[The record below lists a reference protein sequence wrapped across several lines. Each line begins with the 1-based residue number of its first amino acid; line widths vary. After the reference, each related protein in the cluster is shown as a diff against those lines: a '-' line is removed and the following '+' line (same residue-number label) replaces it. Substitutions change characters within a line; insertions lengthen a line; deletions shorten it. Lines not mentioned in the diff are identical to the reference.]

1 MLCKSCGAQIADNS
15 VFCTNCG
22 VRVQPVSE
30 HLQTGSAVQENT
42 ATEGGA
48 QSAQPQLASV
58 PDSQEEGA
66 AAGVPGGQKEVI
78 QESIPNGRQE
88 DAAESVSS
96 GQEGSMPN
104 SDQQAGGMWN
114 GQPAGVPN
122 GDQQAGGI
130 WNGQPAG
137 VPNGDQQAGGIWNGQ
152 PAGVPNGQQQAGGMW
167 NGQPAGVPNG
177 QQQAGGMWNGQPAGV
192 PNGDQQA
199 GGIWIGQPASV
210 PNGQPQ
216 MNGMPYPQPVKP
228 QKKPFVMPAAV
239 NVIFGILAVA
249 AAAVFVCILILGR
262 PEEQKSDLAVSAMAV
277 PAEQRTERIS
287 DELNID
293 LSGVVFELEIPETD
307 AYRAAQELAEGFI
320 FEDSDTRNLTQEDLA
335 AYTDEELWYAYYEI
349 MARAGVDLS
358 EIDDDIHEYFQRKNW
373 YEPDILLSDVLND
386 MNEEQEERFLEML
399 NNGEDPSYDILSE
412 AGILNETEIYN
423 MKLIEEYVTYGTV
436 SEEGPEDA
444 LEDMLEEQ

>member
-1 MLCKSCGAQIADNS
+1 MMLCKSCGAQIADNS

-137 VPNGDQQAGGIWNGQ
+137 VPNG
-152 PAGVPNGQQQAGGMW
+152 QQQAGGMW

-177 QQQAGGMWNGQPAGV
+177 QPQAGGIWNGQPAGV

-199 GGIWIGQPASV
+199 GGMW
-210 PNGQPQ
+210 NGQPQ

-386 MNEEQEERFLEML
+386 MNEEQMGRFSEML
-399 NNGEDPSYDILSE
+399 DNGEDPSYDILSE

>member
-122 GDQQAGGI
+122 G
-130 WNGQPAG
+130 QP
-137 VPNGDQQAGGIWNGQ
+137 
-152 PAGVPNGQQQAGGMW
+152 QAGGMW

-177 QQQAGGMWNGQPAGV
+177 QPQAGGMWNGQPAGV
-192 PNGDQQA
+192 PNGQPQA
-199 GGIWIGQPASV
+199 GGMWNGQPASV

-386 MNEEQEERFLEML
+386 MNEEQMGRFSEML
-399 NNGEDPSYDILSE
+399 DNGEDPSYDILSE

>member
-1 MLCKSCGAQIADNS
+1 M
-15 VFCTNCG
+15 
-22 VRVQPVSE
+22 
-30 HLQTGSAVQENT
+30 QENT

-122 GDQQAGGI
+122 GDQQAGG
-130 WNGQPAG
+130 
-137 VPNGDQQAGGIWNGQ
+137 
-152 PAGVPNGQQQAGGMW
+152 MW
-167 NGQPAGVPNG
+167 
-177 QQQAGGMWNGQPAGV
+177 
-192 PNGDQQA
+192 
-199 GGIWIGQPASV
+199 
-210 PNGQPQ
+210 NGQPQ

-386 MNEEQEERFLEML
+386 MNEEQMGRFSEML
-399 NNGEDPSYDILSE
+399 DNGEDPSYDILSE

>member
-1 MLCKSCGAQIADNS
+1 MMLCKSCGAQIADNS

-104 SDQQAGGMWN
+104 SDQQAGGM
-114 GQPAGVPN
+114 
-122 GDQQAGGI
+122 

>member
-1 MLCKSCGAQIADNS
+1 MMLCKSCGAQIADNS

-122 GDQQAGGI
+122 G
-130 WNGQPAG
+130 QP
-137 VPNGDQQAGGIWNGQ
+137 
-152 PAGVPNGQQQAGGMW
+152 QAGGMW

-177 QQQAGGMWNGQPAGV
+177 QPQAGGMWN
-192 PNGDQQA
+192 
-199 GGIWIGQPASV
+199 GQPASV

-386 MNEEQEERFLEML
+386 MNEEQMGRFSEML
-399 NNGEDPSYDILSE
+399 DNGEDPSYDILSE

>member
-104 SDQQAGGMWN
+104 SDQQAGGMW
-114 GQPAGVPN
+114 
-122 GDQQAGGI
+122 
-130 WNGQPAG
+130 
-137 VPNGDQQAGGIWNGQ
+137 
-152 PAGVPNGQQQAGGMW
+152 
-167 NGQPAGVPNG
+167 
-177 QQQAGGMWNGQPAGV
+177 
-192 PNGDQQA
+192 
-199 GGIWIGQPASV
+199 
-210 PNGQPQ
+210 NGQPQ

>member
-104 SDQQAGGMWN
+104 SD
-114 GQPAGVPN
+114 
-122 GDQQAGGI
+122 
-130 WNGQPAG
+130 
-137 VPNGDQQAGGIWNGQ
+137 
-152 PAGVPNGQQQAGGMW
+152 
-167 NGQPAGVPNG
+167 
-177 QQQAGGMWNGQPAGV
+177 QQAGGMWNGQPAGV

>member
-122 GDQQAGGI
+122 GDQQAGG
-130 WNGQPAG
+130 
-137 VPNGDQQAGGIWNGQ
+137 
-152 PAGVPNGQQQAGGMW
+152 MW
-167 NGQPAGVPNG
+167 N
-177 QQQAGGMWNGQPAGV
+177 
-192 PNGDQQA
+192 
-199 GGIWIGQPASV
+199 GQPASV

-386 MNEEQEERFLEML
+386 MNEEQMGRFSEML
-399 NNGEDPSYDILSE
+399 DNGEDPSYDILSE

>member
-1 MLCKSCGAQIADNS
+1 MMLCKSCGAQIADNS

-130 WNGQPAG
+130 
-137 VPNGDQQAGGIWNGQ
+137 
-152 PAGVPNGQQQAGGMW
+152 
-167 NGQPAGVPNG
+167 
-177 QQQAGGMWNGQPAGV
+177 WNGQPAGV

>member
-1 MLCKSCGAQIADNS
+1 
-15 VFCTNCG
+15 
-22 VRVQPVSE
+22 
-30 HLQTGSAVQENT
+30 
-42 ATEGGA
+42 
-48 QSAQPQLASV
+48 
-58 PDSQEEGA
+58 
-66 AAGVPGGQKEVI
+66 
-78 QESIPNGRQE
+78 
-88 DAAESVSS
+88 
-96 GQEGSMPN
+96 
-104 SDQQAGGMWN
+104 MWN
-114 GQPAGVPN
+114 
-122 GDQQAGGI
+122 
-130 WNGQPAG
+130 
-137 VPNGDQQAGGIWNGQ
+137 
-152 PAGVPNGQQQAGGMW
+152 
-167 NGQPAGVPNG
+167 
-177 QQQAGGMWNGQPAGV
+177 
-192 PNGDQQA
+192 
-199 GGIWIGQPASV
+199 GQPASV

-386 MNEEQEERFLEML
+386 MNEEQMGRFSEML
-399 NNGEDPSYDILSE
+399 DNGEDPSYDILSE

>member
-122 GDQQAGGI
+122 GDQQAGGM

-152 PAGVPNGQQQAGGMW
+152 PA
-167 NGQPAGVPNG
+167 
-177 QQQAGGMWNGQPAGV
+177 
-192 PNGDQQA
+192 
-199 GGIWIGQPASV
+199 SV

-216 MNGMPYPQPVKP
+216 MNGMPYPQSVKP

-386 MNEEQEERFLEML
+386 MNEEQMGRFSEML
-399 NNGEDPSYDILSE
+399 DNGEDPSYDILSE

>member
-137 VPNGDQQAGGIWNGQ
+137 VPNGDQQAGGI
-152 PAGVPNGQQQAGGMW
+152 
-167 NGQPAGVPNG
+167 
-177 QQQAGGMWNGQPAGV
+177 WNGQPAGV

>member
-130 WNGQPAG
+130 
-137 VPNGDQQAGGIWNGQ
+137 
-152 PAGVPNGQQQAGGMW
+152 
-167 NGQPAGVPNG
+167 
-177 QQQAGGMWNGQPAGV
+177 WNGQPAGV

>member
-1 MLCKSCGAQIADNS
+1 MMLCKSCGAQIADNS

-122 GDQQAGGI
+122 G
-130 WNGQPAG
+130 QP
-137 VPNGDQQAGGIWNGQ
+137 
-152 PAGVPNGQQQAGGMW
+152 QAGGMW
-167 NGQPAGVPNG
+167 N
-177 QQQAGGMWNGQPAGV
+177 
-192 PNGDQQA
+192 
-199 GGIWIGQPASV
+199 GQPASV

-386 MNEEQEERFLEML
+386 MNEEQMGRFSEML
-399 NNGEDPSYDILSE
+399 DNGEDPSYDILSE

>member
-122 GDQQAGGI
+122 G
-130 WNGQPAG
+130 
-137 VPNGDQQAGGIWNGQ
+137 
-152 PAGVPNGQQQAGGMW
+152 QQQAGGMW

-177 QQQAGGMWNGQPAGV
+177 DQQAGGMWNGQPAGV

-239 NVIFGILAVA
+239 NVIFGTLAVA

-386 MNEEQEERFLEML
+386 MNEEQMGRFSEML
-399 NNGEDPSYDILSE
+399 DNGEDPSYDILSE

>member
-1 MLCKSCGAQIADNS
+1 MMLCKSCGAQIADNS

-122 GDQQAGGI
+122 GD
-130 WNGQPAG
+130 
-137 VPNGDQQAGGIWNGQ
+137 
-152 PAGVPNGQQQAGGMW
+152 
-167 NGQPAGVPNG
+167 
-177 QQQAGGMWNGQPAGV
+177 QQAGGMWNGQPAGV

>member
-122 GDQQAGGI
+122 GDQQAGG
-130 WNGQPAG
+130 
-137 VPNGDQQAGGIWNGQ
+137 
-152 PAGVPNGQQQAGGMW
+152 MW

-177 QQQAGGMWNGQPAGV
+177 QPQAGGMWNGQPAGV

-199 GGIWIGQPASV
+199 GGMWNGQPASV

-386 MNEEQEERFLEML
+386 MNEEQMGRFSEML
-399 NNGEDPSYDILSE
+399 DNGEDPSYDILSE